1 MEIRKFTEILRR
13 GTGRIISRASPPA
26 GRHLKDHYQ
35 RSSHPHREFLFVVS
49 GTSRY
54 LCNDSVYPCS
64 PGTLFLFDSGI
75 PHGHKYTREDNHLL
89 HMWGYFNSAGLHV
102 SCVNVMENG
111 QYHLIPELSF
121 IFLPEE
127 LLQFVETRW
136 NLLARL
142 ENPTEEVVERY
153 MKGPMDAVLD
163 EVAFLITEHDAGG
176 RKPTE
181 MEKIERYI
189 DSRNGN
195 GCSLEHLAS
204 LLGCTRCH
212 FAHKFHEKTGITVGK
227 YIDQVRIKYVLWAR
241 KRGISQK
248 EIAYELGFSSPSSFW
263 NWLQKHRN
271 ELPHEDKAKSKK

>member
-1 MEIRKFTEILRR
+1 MGIKEFTEILRR
-13 GTGRIISRASPPA
+13 GVGRIISRASPST
-26 GRHLKDHYQ
+26 GRHLKDNYQ

-64 PGTLFLFDSGI
+64 SGTLFLFDSGI
-75 PHGHKYTREDNHLL
+75 PHGHKYTWEDNHLL
-89 HMWGYFNSAGLHV
+89 HMWGYFNSNGLHV
-102 SCVNVMENG
+102 SCVNVMEHG

-263 NWLQKHRN
+263 NWLQKHRK
-271 ELPHEDKAKSKK
+271 ELPHEDKSKSKK

>member
-1 MEIRKFTEILRR
+1 MEIQEFTEILRR
-13 GTGRIISRASPPA
+13 GVGHIISRASPPM
-26 GRHLKDHYQ
+26 GRHLKDNYQ

-102 SCVNVMENG
+102 SCADVRENG
-111 QYHLIPELSF
+111 QYRLIPELSF

-142 ENPTEEVVERY
+142 ENSTEEVVERY
-153 MKGPMDAVLD
+153 MKGPMDAVLN
-163 EVAFLITEHDAGG
+163 EVAFLLTEHEAGG
-176 RKPTE
+176 RKHTE
-181 MEKIERYI
+181 MEKICQRAFNLAEKQAF
-189 DSRNGN
+189 
-195 GCSLEHLAS
+195 SLA
-204 LLGCTRCH
+204 G
-212 FAHKFHEKTGITVGK
+212 
-227 YIDQVRIKYVLWAR
+227 
-241 KRGISQK
+241 
-248 EIAYELGFSSPSSFW
+248 
-263 NWLQKHRN
+263 
-271 ELPHEDKAKSKK
+271 